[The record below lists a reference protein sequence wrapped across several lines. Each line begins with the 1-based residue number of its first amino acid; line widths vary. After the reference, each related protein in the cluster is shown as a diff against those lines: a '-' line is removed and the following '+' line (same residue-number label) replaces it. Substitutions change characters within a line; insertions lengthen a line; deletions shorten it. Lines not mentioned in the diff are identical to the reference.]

1 MDTSVATGS
10 IVYLDAPQAPLS
22 DQTKELIGLG
32 GLLGDLMVVSG
43 STVSAEALA
52 ALGDLGVTH
61 VIVPETDLE
70 NSLAVGQAELL
81 RTAVA
86 ELEARVVLAPAQP
99 AETEVLARAAALDD
113 SAIITGAQTVAPDLS
128 VSKPVL
134 SGTGYTVV
142 RPRTGTAYV
151 TVLPGAS
158 AAAQSQGSGSGGGPA
173 ELYPLPC
180 ETAVASA
187 ELLSRTPIAAGGRP
201 DLETAAVVVAGGR
214 GTEGD
219 FTAVE
224 HLADALGAAVG
235 ASRVAADEGWIGH
248 EAQVGQTGRS
258 VAPDLYVAAGI
269 SGAVQHVVGL
279 RQAGTIVAVNTDED
293 APIFELAD
301 LGIVGKL
308 EDVLPQATQEILR
321 RRG

>member
-1 MDTSVATGS
+1 MSS
-10 IVYLDAPQAPLS
+10 IVYLDSIQTPLS
-22 DQTKELIGLG
+22 TQARELVGLG
-32 GLLGDLMVVSG
+32 TLLGDLMVVSG
-43 STVSAEALA
+43 STPSAEALA
-52 ALGDLGVTH
+52 ALGDLGVSH
-61 VIVPETDLE
+61 VIVAEGDVDQ
-70 NSLAVGQAELL
+70 SLAVGQADLL
-81 RTAVA
+81 RTAAA

-99 AETEVLARAAALDD
+99 AETEVVARAAALDG

-142 RPRTGTAYV
+142 RPTTATAYV

-158 AAAQSQGSGSGGGPA
+158 AAATSEGAGPA
-173 ELYPLPC
+173 ELYPLPI
-180 ETAVASA
+180 EAPAA
-187 ELLSRTPIAAGGRP
+187 AARLLARTPVSAGGRP
-201 DLETAAVVVAGGR
+201 DLETADVVVAGGR

-224 HLADALGAAVG
+224 QLADALGAAIG

-248 EAQVGQTGRS
+248 ESQVGQTGRS

-293 APIFELAD
+293 APIFEIAD
-301 LGIVGKL
+301 FGIVGKL
-308 EDVLPQATQEILR
+308 QDVLPQAVEEIIR

>member
-1 MDTSVATGS
+1 MSS
-10 IVYLDAPQAPLS
+10 IVYLDSIQTPLS
-22 DQTKELIGLG
+22 TQTRELVGLG
-32 GLLGDLMVVSG
+32 TLLGDLMVVSG
-43 STVSAEALA
+43 STPSAEALA
-52 ALGDLGVTH
+52 ALGDLGVSH
-61 VIVPETDLE
+61 VIVAEGDVDQ
-70 NSLAVGQAELL
+70 SLAVGQGELL
-81 RTAVA
+81 RTAAA

-99 AETEVLARAAALDD
+99 AETEVVARAAALDG

-142 RPRTGTAYV
+142 RPTTATAYV

-158 AAAQSQGSGSGGGPA
+158 AAATSEGAGPA
-173 ELYPLPC
+173 ELYPLPI
-180 ETAVASA
+180 EAPAA
-187 ELLSRTPIAAGGRP
+187 AARLLARTPISAGGRP
-201 DLETAAVVVAGGR
+201 DLETADVVVAGGR

-224 HLADALGAAVG
+224 QLADALGAAIG

-248 EAQVGQTGRS
+248 ESQVGQTGRS

-293 APIFELAD
+293 APIFEIAD
-301 LGIVGKL
+301 FGIVGKL
-308 EDVLPQATQEILR
+308 QDVLPQAVEEIIR

>member
-1 MDTSVATGS
+1 MSS
-10 IVYLDAPQAPLS
+10 IVYLDSIQTPLS
-22 DQTKELIGLG
+22 TQTRELVGLG
-32 GLLGDLMVVSG
+32 TLLGDLMVVSG
-43 STVSAEALA
+43 STPSAEALA
-52 ALGDLGVTH
+52 ALGDLGVSH
-61 VIVPETDLE
+61 VIVAEGDVDQR
-70 NSLAVGQAELL
+70 LAVGQGELL
-81 RTAVA
+81 RTAAA

-99 AETEVLARAAALDD
+99 AETEVVARAAALDG

-142 RPRTGTAYV
+142 RPTTATAYV

-158 AAAQSQGSGSGGGPA
+158 AAATSEGAGPV
-173 ELYPLPC
+173 ELYPLPI
-180 ETAVASA
+180 EAPAA
-187 ELLSRTPIAAGGRP
+187 AARLLARTPISAGGRP
-201 DLETAAVVVAGGR
+201 DLETADVVVAGGR

-224 HLADALGAAVG
+224 QLADALGAAIG

-248 EAQVGQTGRS
+248 ESQVGQTGRS

-293 APIFELAD
+293 APIFEIAD
-301 LGIVGKL
+301 FGIVGKL
-308 EDVLPQATQEILR
+308 QDVLPQAVEEIIR